1 MSSAIRKVGGAGLMQ
16 GRPGGAMWTD
26 PMMHMRAWAF
36 GVMASVPEL
45 GVGLTATATLLTSR
59 HEKST

>member
-1 MSSAIRKVGGAGLMQ
+1 MQ